1 MKRRTRRAHASWV
14 SVVCAAVL
22 AAATPAGAIV
32 VCDDPA
38 LHEVTPPSDYDM
50 VGYVNATGGAT
61 AVLVDPWWVLTAGHV
76 TDFGTENKTFTLHLE
91 DGSVV
96 CAWADVRRHSS
107 IDLALIRLDRDT
119 ELAGYT
125 MYTGTG
131 EEGEEGILVGYGMSG
146 TGTNPGEGGNPD
158 YPRGTKRYGY
168 NRIDSAY
175 YSSLDQTHY
184 LRMDF
189 DDPDSS
195 GPFGTL
201 GVDKEVMIAL
211 GDSGGAT
218 FLDVGGT
225 LKLAGIHVGYKDM
238 DGDGIWPEYG
248 DRGYDVRVR
257 SYTGWVNGLIPDQP
271 ATVTGDFNIDGVT
284 DDADIDQLHEQIRT
298 GGTDLWHDVTGD
310 DTVTGADAT
319 QLITGIMG
327 TYFGDANLDY
337 VVDVLDLAVVANNF
351 GLSEQGWSDGDFN
364 GDAVVDVLDLARL
377 ANNFGSG
384 DGGGEALVVD
394 DGPGGTIPEPASA
407 AILLIGLPLLRRRR

>member
-1 MKRRTRRAHASWV
+1 
-14 SVVCAAVL
+14 
-22 AAATPAGAIV
+22 
-32 VCDDPA
+32 
-38 LHEVTPPSDYDM
+38 
-50 VGYVNATGGAT
+50 
-61 AVLVDPWWVLTAGHV
+61 
-76 TDFGTENKTFTLHLE
+76 
-91 DGSVV
+91 
-96 CAWADVRRHSS
+96 
-107 IDLALIRLDRDT
+107 
-119 ELAGYT
+119 
-125 MYTGTG
+125 
-131 EEGEEGILVGYGMSG
+131 MSG